1 MKKNKRGKKSVLV
14 VTGTRAEYGH
24 LRSIMDA
31 VLAHPRLS
39 LRLLVT
45 GSHTLRAYGYT
56 KREIE
61 HDGYKINCTVTI
73 SPKSDMLSALA
84 QEIEGI
90 KRYCL
95 KRRPDCIVVLGDRDE
110 AFAAAVVAAH
120 LNIPLAHIHGGD
132 VSGPGVDEA
141 LRHSI
146 TKMAHLHFPGTHK
159 SALCI
164 RAMGEEQWR
173 IIEAGSVALD
183 ILKYTPM
190 IPRAALAKRLKLD
203 PKRGWLTVLQHPA
216 AFDSVPLSRQISAT
230 LDALKKFPGHEK
242 IFLYPNTDTGSRI
255 FVRALKSLKGPHSHL
270 FQSLPRP
277 VYMSALKESEA
288 LVGNSSSGI
297 IELSALG
304 TPAVDIGNRQAG
316 RERAKRVISVPYD
329 ARRIAAAIVQAQALK
344 RHRKGRPLAYPYGG
358 GGAGRA
364 IATQL
369 ARLLKHPKLLA
380 KKAP

>member
-190 IPRAALAKRLKLD
+190 IPRAALAKWLKLD
-203 PKRGWLTVLQHPA
+203 PKREWLTVLQHPT

-230 LDALKKFPGHEK
+230 LDALKKFPEHEK
-242 IFLYPNTDTGSRI
+242 ILLYPNTDTGSEL
-255 FVRALKSLKGPHSHL
+255 FVRALKSLKGPRSHL

-277 VYMSALKESEA
+277 VYMSALKESEV
-288 LVGNSSSGI
+288 LVGNSSAGI
-297 IELSALG
+297 IELSAVG
-304 TPAVDIGNRQAG
+304 TPAIDVGNRQAG
-316 RERAKRVISVPYD
+316 RERAKSVISVPYD
-329 ARRIAAAIVQAQALK
+329 AQKIATAIIRAGALK
-344 RHRKGRPLAYPYGG
+344 RRHKGRPLPSPYGG
-358 GGAGRA
+358 GNAGKKVA
-364 IATQL
+364 AQL